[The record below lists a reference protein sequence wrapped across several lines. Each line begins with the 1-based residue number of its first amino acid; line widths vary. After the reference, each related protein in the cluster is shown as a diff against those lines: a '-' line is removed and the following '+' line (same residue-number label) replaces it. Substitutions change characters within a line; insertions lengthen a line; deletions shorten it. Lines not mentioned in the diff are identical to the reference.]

1 MSIIPIRLEG
11 ELEIQ
16 LRRIAG
22 ELKRSQSYVIK
33 EAIREYLEDTV
44 DYEIAVARMK
54 DKNDPI
60 LTLGQFKKTLHG
72 K

>member
-11 ELEIQ
+11 ELERQ

-44 DYEIAVARMK
+44 DYEIALARMK
-54 DKNDPI
+54 DKNDPV
-60 LTLGQFKKTLHG
+60 LTLEQFKKTLHG